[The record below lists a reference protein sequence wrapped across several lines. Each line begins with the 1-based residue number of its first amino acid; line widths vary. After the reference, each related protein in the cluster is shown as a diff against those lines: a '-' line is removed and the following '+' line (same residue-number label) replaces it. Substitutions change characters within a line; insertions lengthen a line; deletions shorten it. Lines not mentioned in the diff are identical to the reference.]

1 VRQIAKSVLRSLNQ
15 VAEAAGV
22 QVVRKGRLGR
32 DWDVLFDHLKQLG
45 FDPQLII
52 DVGVASGTDD
62 IYRHFPRA
70 KYYLVEALAE
80 FEPHL
85 KRLCGRLN
93 AQYFLAAA
101 GSQAG
106 TIQINVHPDLIGSSV
121 HREVDGG
128 GIDGQTRTVDVIRI
142 DDLVQA
148 DNKGSRMIKVDV
160 QGAELQVLDGAQQ
173 CLRDTDVV
181 ILETSLI
188 GTLQDTPELSEVVRY
203 MKDRGFVVFDIIGG
217 EQRPLDRSLAQ
228 VDLVFIPQSHPLR
241 ADRRWQRIG

>member
-1 VRQIAKSVLRSLNQ
+1 MSASLPERTISTVIFRTRNTIWSKRLPNSSPISSGC
-15 VAEAAGV
+15 AAG
-22 QVVRKGRLGR
+22 
-32 DWDVLFDHLKQLG
+32 
-45 FDPQLII
+45 
-52 DVGVASGTDD
+52 S
-62 IYRHFPRA
+62 
-70 KYYLVEALAE
+70 ALE
-80 FEPHL
+80 
-85 KRLCGRLN
+85 
-93 AQYFLAAA
+93 YFLAAA

-148 DNKGSRMIKVDV
+148 DRKGTRMIKVDV
-160 QGAELQVLDGAQQ
+160 QGAELQVLEGAQQ

-188 GTLQDTPELSEVVRY
+188 GTLQDAPELSEVVRY

-228 VDLVFIPQSHPLR
+228 VDLVFVPQSHPLR